1 MALAQLFLYQSVER
15 FQFIDDGQLVV
26 VPEKSTTKS
35 YVLEFLKSQAI
46 LDNDLNDIASFTSK
60 DTVNDL
66 PCIFGTQSIICKCSI
81 DEAKGK
87 VCASLHEVL

>member
-1 MALAQLFLYQSVER
+1 MALAQLFLYQSVES

-35 YVLEFLKSQAI
+35 YVLEFLKSRPI
-46 LDNDLNDIASFTSK
+46 LDNALNDIASFTSK

-66 PCIFGTQSIICKCSI
+66 PCIFGTQSIIRKCSI
-81 DEAKGK
+81 D
-87 VCASLHEVL
+87 

>member
-35 YVLEFLKSQAI
+35 YVLEFLGHQQIPQSS
-46 LDNDLNDIASFTSK
+46 LRDIPSFSWK
-60 DTVNDL
+60 DSMRDVSL
-66 PCIFGTQSIICKCSI
+66 IFWNVIH
-81 DEAKGK
+81 
-87 VCASLHEVL
+87 HEV

>member
-35 YVLEFLKSQAI
+35 YVLEFLKSRPI

-66 PCIFGTQSIICKCSI
+66 PHIFGTQSIICKCSI